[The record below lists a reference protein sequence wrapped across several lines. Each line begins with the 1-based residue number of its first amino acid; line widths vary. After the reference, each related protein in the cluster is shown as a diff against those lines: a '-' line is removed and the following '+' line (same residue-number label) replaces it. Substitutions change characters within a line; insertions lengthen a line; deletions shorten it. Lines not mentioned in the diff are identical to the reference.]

1 MHIILP
7 SVNHVTKT
15 KSLENSCVPIT
26 VTLGNILSTNCNFD
40 CTCFQNIPLTEPDV
54 TIDKYLISHRAAF
67 DPLEQKSETLNCCS
81 SKNCPFR
88 NCMQGEATDRISKVE
103 PQTCLEGN
111 QH

>member
-1 MHIILP
+1 MHITLP

-26 VTLGNILSTNCNFD
+26 VTLGNILSTNYNFD

-81 SKNCPFR
+81 SKNCLFR
-88 NCMQGEATDRISKVE
+88 NYMQGEAQDRISKVE
-103 PQTCLEGN
+103 RRTCVEGN

>member
-1 MHIILP
+1 MHITLL

-26 VTLGNILSTNCNFD
+26 VTLGIILSTNCNFD

-67 DPLEQKSETLNCCS
+67 GPLEQKSETLNCL
-81 SKNCPFR
+81 FR
-88 NCMQGEATDRISKVE
+88 NCMQGEAQDRISKVE
-103 PQTCLEGN
+103 P
-111 QH
+111 